1 MQISEFM
8 NTRFR
13 GYVSYDNER
22 SLPNLMDGLK
32 ITQRKVLHAFI
43 DHIGQAKIVCDKAG
57 MRAADV
63 TKYHHGATSMIDVLV
78 NMNQDFP
85 GANNM
90 PLFQKHGQFGTR
102 LSHEASSPR
111 YISTQLNDTYRKLFE
126 ADDRFILTDQ
136 FDDGDKIEP
145 AFYLPKLPLLLI
157 NGSDGTGNGYKSKV
171 LSYSATDIK
180 EAVMSSLAGS
190 KITNTLVPHYN
201 GYAGTITKDATTG
214 QVTFT
219 GAFTRV
225 NSTTIIITVLP
236 PSMQLAKYKDILN
249 ALMEKDKDGNVTI
262 KDYDNESTEDAWR
275 FVIDCPRATTALS
288 DDELLT
294 KFKLV
299 ERDTETL
306 VAWLPNGKLRVF
318 KTVEELIETW
328 TELRLG
334 FYETRRLD
342 KLARYAAELDWLS
355 TKLKFINWWNRKASA
370 LVKLNKSD
378 LREQI
383 QQHVTTN
390 DGYIDRL
397 TSIRISNLGLDE
409 VTALEAEIAQINA
422 AYAALD
428 ATTNKKI
435 MTAELKAIKL

>member
-171 LSYSATDIK
+171 LSYSANDIK

-236 PSMQLAKYKDILN
+236 PSMQLSKYKDILN